1 MGYQQQTLGRIFDIF
16 NMNSQNLSRILRFF
30 PKKIIWLWK
39 KRVTREFKYSYH
51 DLDFIVLLNGVPSIG
66 RKKNAE
72 ETTAK
77 NVEKRNIERNIK
89 MENERKLIN

>member
-1 MGYQQQTLGRIFDIF
+1 
-16 NMNSQNLSRILRFF
+16 
-30 PKKIIWLWK
+30 
-39 KRVTREFKYSYH
+39 
-51 DLDFIVLLNGVPSIG
+51 LNGVPSIG